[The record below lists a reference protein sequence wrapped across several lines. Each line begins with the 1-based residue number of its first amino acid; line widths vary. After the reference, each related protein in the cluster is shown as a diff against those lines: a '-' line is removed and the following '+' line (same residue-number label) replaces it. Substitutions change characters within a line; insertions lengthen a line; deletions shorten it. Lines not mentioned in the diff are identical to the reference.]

1 MDVSFSSHLG
11 LGLFLLVKHT
21 MTHNVASLLI
31 LILLSCCYAYMSFSV
46 VVYVSWLL
54 KTKKILNS
62 TGKPTNANDDDDDDY
77 DDDDDATNDD
87 GKADAG
93 VAGDNGA
100 NDGGKADAGVADV
113 CERAR
118 NGDECHSMLAID
130 GERQIEPQG
139 ETMRHWDNLRN
150 CRHG

>member
-93 VAGDNGA
+93 VA
-100 NDGGKADAGVADV
+100 DV

-118 NGDECHSMLAID
+118 NGDECRSMLAID